1 MAKKHFL
8 QISYFGTI
16 VSCNFGM
23 KTIDT
28 LKKLAAEKAVDEIK
42 SGMIVGL
49 GTGSTFKYALLKLA
63 ELIKKG
69 SLENIVGIPSSL
81 DTENKARELGIPLT
95 TLNEAY
101 KNYSSLSTLYSSLAV
116 DITIDGADE
125 VAVNQSEGK
134 KVINL
139 IKGGGGALLR
149 EKVLAQASN
158 KLIIAVNESK
168 VSGKLGT
175 NFSVPVEVLQ
185 YSFEAEIKYL
195 ESLGAVISLR
205 KNNDKLFITDE
216 GNYII
221 DAKFNGIDD
230 CSELSAKLNDR
241 AGVVGHGIF
250 VGLASKVFIAK
261 ESGIEVLE
269 F

>member
-1 MAKKHFL
+1 
-8 QISYFGTI
+8 
-16 VSCNFGM
+16 M

-28 LKKLAAEKAVDEIK
+28 LKKLAAEKTVDEIK

-63 ELIKKG
+63 ELIKNG
-69 SLENIVGIPSSL
+69 SLINIVGIPSSL
-81 DTENKARELGIPLT
+81 NTENKARELGIPLT

-101 KNYSSLSTLYSSLAV
+101 KNNSQFSIVNSQLV
-116 DITIDGADE
+116 IDITIDGADE
-125 VAVNQSEGK
+125 VAVSTVRGEGL

-149 EKVLAQASN
+149 EKVLAQASK
-158 KLIIAVNESK
+158 KLIIAVDDSK
-168 VSGKLGT
+168 VSEKLGT

-185 YSFEAEIKYL
+185 YSFEAEKKYL

-205 KNNDKLFITDE
+205 KNNDELFITDE

-221 DAKFNGIDD
+221 DAKFNGIND
-230 CSELSAKLNDR
+230 CSELTNKLNDR

-261 ESGIEVLE
+261 ESGIEVLTN
-269 F
+269 

>member
-1 MAKKHFL
+1 
-8 QISYFGTI
+8 
-16 VSCNFGM
+16 M

-63 ELIKKG
+63 ELIKNG
-69 SLENIVGIPSSL
+69 SLINIVGIPSSL

-101 KNYSSLSTLYSSLAV
+101 KNNSQFSIVNSQLV
-116 DITIDGADE
+116 IDITIDGADE
-125 VAVNQSEGK
+125 VAVSTVRGEGS

-149 EKVLAQASN
+149 EKVLAQASK
-158 KLIIAVNESK
+158 KLIIAVDDSK
-168 VSGKLGT
+168 VSEKLGT

-185 YSFEAEIKYL
+185 YSFEAEKKYL
-195 ESLGAVISLR
+195 ESLGAAISLR
-205 KNNDKLFITDE
+205 KNNNDLFITDE

-221 DAKFNGIDD
+221 DAKFNSIDD
-230 CSELSAKLNDR
+230 CSELSNKLNDR

-261 ESGIEVLE
+261 ESGIEVLAN
-269 F
+269 

>member
-1 MAKKHFL
+1 
-8 QISYFGTI
+8 
-16 VSCNFGM
+16 M

-42 SGMIVGL
+42 SGMIIGL

-101 KNYSSLSTLYSSLAV
+101 NNSSLITFTRQGRASSPLV
-116 DITIDGADE
+116 IDITIDGADE

-149 EKVLAQASN
+149 EKVLTQASN
-158 KLIIAVNESK
+158 KLIIAVDESK

-205 KNNDKLFITDE
+205 KNNDKLFMTDE